1 MNVVPERTNL
11 GGAERAPT
19 AAPIPAPPS
28 PLPQASSLTQS
39 RPLRVL
45 LLATLF
51 NFPYRAL
58 RCAHA
63 AGAEMYV
70 LGNAGALGLRFSR
83 QCRRFFLS
91 ESIINGDR
99 HEGVALEIN
108 CLVRDLGIGM
118 VMAGDAPSTR
128 TLIASRDLIE
138 APCFPM
144 PSLEV
149 FDFLNDKWSFA
160 QLCTKLE
167 IRQPRT
173 RLFANAAALE
183 LALANGEVDCPLVA
197 KPLGRS
203 GESGVVVVDCVDNQK
218 RLRTINYR
226 PVLVQEFIP
235 GCDIGASIYAQEGR
249 IAAFVAHRFWH
260 QTYSILEIDSIFCDL
275 EKIARHF
282 KLDGVYNFDMRLAPD
297 GSVYYLECNPR
308 FFFKISLS
316 MLAGINFIELG
327 LPPARRVDTD
337 LIVAA
342 GPVRMPKALLYS
354 LLTSG
359 RCSRR
364 DWAAA
369 HFLYSDPVPY
379 MMERLGLTV

>member
-1 MNVVPERTNL
+1 MNVVSERTNL
-11 GGAERAPT
+11 VGAERAPEGVST
-19 AAPIPAPPS
+19 LSLPS
-28 PLPQASSLTQS
+28 PPLQGSSQTQS

-45 LLATLF
+45 VLATLF

-70 LGNAGALGLRFSR
+70 LGNAGARGLRFSR

-99 HEGVALEIN
+99 HEALALEIN

-160 QLCTKLE
+160 QLCTKLQ

-183 LALANGEVDCPLVA
+183 LALANGEVAHPLVA

-203 GESGVVVVDCVDNQK
+203 GESGVVVVDGVDNEK

-235 GCDIGASIYAQEGR
+235 GCDIGASIYVQDGR

-260 QTYSILEIDSIFCDL
+260 QTYSILGIDSIFCDL
-275 EKIARHF
+275 EKIAGH
-282 KLDGVYNFDMRLAPD
+282 LNLAGVYNFDMRLAPD

-308 FFFKISLS
+308 FFYKINLS
-316 MLAGINFIELG
+316 MLAGINFVALG
-327 LPPARRVDTD
+327 LPNMRRVDTG
-337 LIVAA
+337 LVVAA
-342 GPVRMPKALLYS
+342 GPVRLPKALLYS
-354 LLTSG
+354 LLTTG

-369 HFLYSDPVPY
+369 HYLYSDPVPY
-379 MMERLGLTV
+379 MMERLKLTV